1 MGQQQLSELLY
12 QFSQFSYM
20 VQVWVKNN
28 SDGTIKFSVVCY
40 FQTTSNLITVVKRV
54 LSDSDFVVVNIEIS
68 RHTRKQATCSD
79 SASVDYE
86 ATSLV
91 ANNPPCFFLFSN
103 LHSFLIC
110 QLICEMNVLC
120 VV

>member
-40 FQTTSNLITVVKRV
+40 FQTTSNLITVVNRV
-54 LSDSDFVVVNIEIS
+54 LSDYDFVVVHYKLSNK
-68 RHTRKQATCSD
+68 KQ
-79 SASVDYE
+79 
-86 ATSLV
+86 LV
-91 ANNPPCFFLFSN
+91 L
-103 LHSFLIC
+103 
-110 QLICEMNVLC
+110 
-120 VV
+120 